1 MTPVDLTL
9 FGATGFTGGLTADY
23 LALHLPADARWAI
36 AGRSADRLQ
45 TIADRI
51 ESEGGVVPE
60 VVVADHG
67 DQASMNRMAAGTRV
81 LVSTVGPYL
90 QHGEPAVKAA
100 AEAGIGYLD
109 LTGEPGFV
117 DAMWLKYH
125 EIARS
130 TGARLVHAC
139 GFDSVP
145 YDLGV
150 LDLVERMPADVPIT
164 VKGYIRANASFS
176 GGTYHS
182 AVTQFSQITL
192 AERAAAERRKH
203 ERRPEGRRVRGGG
216 RPGRTSGAGGYA
228 VPLPTIDPQIVLRS
242 ARALYVYGPDFRYEH
257 FAHFHTVRMAIAA
270 GLGLGVAVLGAQF
283 GPTRKLLLRVQKA
296 GEGPSQERRAS
307 SWFTLTLMG
316 EGGGERVETE
326 VSGGDHGYDETA
338 KMLAEAAMCLAF
350 DDVPRVSGQ
359 LTTAT
364 AMGRPLIDRLIDA
377 GITFR
382 AR

>member
-23 LALHLPADARWAI
+23 LAHHLPGDASWAI
-36 AGRSADRLQ
+36 AGRSRDKLQQLADRL
-45 TIADRI
+45 
-51 ESEGGVVPE
+51 ESEGGVAPR
-60 VVVADHG
+60 VVIADHG
-67 DQASMNRMAAGTRV
+67 DEASMAAMAAGTRV

-90 QHGEPAVKAA
+90 QHGEPAVRAA

-150 LDLVERMPADVPIT
+150 LDLVERLPRGVPIS
-164 VKGYIRANASFS
+164 VRGYIRANASFS

-182 AVTQFSQITL
+182 AITQFSQL
-192 AERAAAERRKH
+192 ALAQKAAAERRRH
-203 ERRPEGRRVRGGG
+203 EDRPEGRRVRGGG
-216 RPGRTSGAGGYA
+216 RPGRAAGVRGYG

-242 ARALYVYGPDFRYEH
+242 ARALDVYGPDFRYEH
-257 FAHFHTVRMAIAA
+257 FAHFHTARMAVAA
-270 GLGLGVAVLGAQF
+270 GLGLGVVVLGAQLA
-283 GPTRKLLLRVQKA
+283 PTRKLLLRAQSA

-307 SWFTLTLMG
+307 SWFRLSLVG
-316 EGGGERVETE
+316 EGGGQQVETE
-326 VSGGDHGYDETA
+326 VSGGDPGYDETA

-350 DDVPRVSGQ
+350 DDVPQVGGQ

-364 AMGRPLIDRLIDA
+364 AMGRPLIDRLIAA
-377 GITFR
+377 GMNFR
-382 AR
+382 VL